1 MKHYFFLLL
10 VFFSVFGFSQK
21 SKIDLKNIEK
31 SLKNSDSPYNYEKLI
46 FKYKGYPKSLDSIE
60 AQYLY
65 YGRNFRD
72 DKVSTSDD
80 AFKSL
85 ADAFKENNF
94 EECIKQ
100 GKVLY
105 DKDPTNLD
113 VLLVLLRAYDS
124 QKDGSNFMHHLSQ
137 FRSLTEGMKNS
148 GDGTSE
154 KTAYLVNSVGDEYIL
169 LNILNIGK
177 DYVRGSRPTKDGMFD
192 IWEKDGRKLY
202 IKILYLDF
210 KIN

>member
-1 MKHYFFLLL
+1 MKCHFFLLFVL
-10 VFFSVFGFSQK
+10 FSVFGFSQK
-21 SKIDLKNIEK
+21 SKVDLKDIEK
-31 SLKNSDSPYNYEKLI
+31 SLTKKDSPYNYEKLI

-65 YGRNFRD
+65 YGRNFRN
-72 DKVSTSDD
+72 DKISTSDD
-80 AFKSL
+80 RFKSL
-85 ADAFKENNF
+85 ADAFKESNF

-105 DKDPTNLD
+105 NQDPTNLD
-113 VLLVLLRAYDS
+113 ILLVLLRAYDS
-124 QKDGSNFMHHLSQ
+124 QKDGSNFIHHLNQ

-177 DYVRGSRPTKDGMFD
+177 DYVRGSKSTKEGMFD
-192 IWEKDGRKLY
+192 IWEKDGHQLF
-202 IKILYLDF
+202 IKILYLDL
-210 KIN
+210 

>member
-1 MKHYFFLLL
+1 MKYHFFLLL
-10 VFFSVFGFSQK
+10 VLFSVFGFSQK
-21 SKIDLKNIEK
+21 SKIDLKSIEK
-31 SLKNSDSPYNYEKLI
+31 NLKNPDSPYNYEKLI

-72 DKVSTSDD
+72 DKISTLDD
-80 AFKSL
+80 SFKEL
-85 ADAFKENNF
+85 ADAFKQNNF
-94 EECIKQ
+94 EECIKL

-113 VLLVLLRAYDS
+113 ILLVLLRAYDS
-124 QKDGSNFMHHLSQ
+124 MKDGNNFMHHLNQ
-137 FRSLTEGMKNS
+137 FRSLTEGIKNS

-177 DYVRGSRPTKDGMFD
+177 DYVRGSKTAKDGMFD
-192 IWEKDGRKLY
+192 IWEKDGHKLY
-202 IKILYLDF
+202 IKILYL
-210 KIN
+210 NL

>member
-1 MKHYFFLLL
+1 MKYHFFLLL
-10 VFFSVFGFSQK
+10 VLFSVFGFSQK
-21 SKIDLKNIEK
+21 SKIDLKSIEK
-31 SLKNSDSPYNYEKLI
+31 NLKNPDSPYNYEKLI

-72 DKVSTSDD
+72 DKVSTLDD
-80 AFKSL
+80 SFKEL
-85 ADAFKENNF
+85 ADAFKQNNF
-94 EECIKQ
+94 EECIKL

-113 VLLVLLRAYDS
+113 ILLVLLRAYDS
-124 QKDGSNFMHHLSQ
+124 MKDGNNFMHHLNQ
-137 FRSLTEGMKNS
+137 FRSLTEGIKNS

-177 DYVRGSRPTKDGMFD
+177 DYVRGSKTAKDGMFD
-192 IWEKDGRKLY
+192 IWEKDGHKLY
-202 IKILYLDF
+202 IKILYL
-210 KIN
+210 NL

>member
-1 MKHYFFLLL
+1 MKCHFVLFMVL
-10 VFFSVFGFSQK
+10 FSVFGFSQK
-21 SKIDLKNIEK
+21 PKVDLKSIEK
-31 SLKNSDSPYNYEKLI
+31 SLTDPNSPYKYEKLI

-72 DKVSTSDD
+72 DKVSTTDD
-80 AFKSL
+80 SFKNLAEAFKQ
-85 ADAFKENNF
+85 ENF

-105 DKDPTNLD
+105 GKDPTNLD

-124 QKDGSNFMHHLSQ
+124 RKDGSNFMHHLSQ
-137 FRSLTEGMKNS
+137 FRTLTEGMKNS

-177 DYVRGSRPTKDGMFD
+177 DYVRGSQPTKDGMFD

-202 IKILYLDF
+202 IKILYLDL
-210 KIN
+210 

>member
-1 MKHYFFLLL
+1 MKYHFFLLL
-10 VFFSVFGFSQK
+10 IFFSVFGFSQK
-21 SKIDLKNIEK
+21 SEIDLKNIEK
-31 SLKNSDSPYNYEKLI
+31 NLKNPDSPYNYEKLI

-72 DKVSTSDD
+72 DKLSSSDESFKSLTD
-80 AFKSL
+80 AFKQS
-85 ADAFKENNF
+85 NF
-94 EECIKQ
+94 DECIRL

-105 DKDPTNLD
+105 GKDPTNLD
-113 VLLVLLRAYDS
+113 ILLVLLRAYDFR
-124 QKDGSNFMHHLSQ
+124 KDGNNFVHHLSQ
-137 FRSLTEGMKNS
+137 FRLLTGGIKNS
-148 GDGTSE
+148 GNGTSE

-177 DYVRGSRPTKDGMFD
+177 DYTRASQPTKDGTFD

-202 IKILYLDF
+202 IKILYSDL
-210 KIN
+210 N